1 MAVHAAEL
9 GAKVNSEKPVSP
21 TKCKKVGQSPV
32 LTPECAAFC
41 PMSTGGNNGSR
52 VSRDVVVQNKLGL
65 HARPASMFVKLAT
78 RFECEIF
85 VEKEGEEVNGKSIM
99 GLMMLAAGPGTTLT
113 LHAEGGDAD
122 QAIEVDGTFRAWSAL
137 LTYLYSDRAYIDE
150 HRTVRRPVLHRLRR
164 VVH

>member
-1 MAVHAAEL
+1 
-9 GAKVNSEKPVSP
+9 
-21 TKCKKVGQSPV
+21 
-32 LTPECAAFC
+32 
-41 PMSTGGNNGSR
+41 MSTGGNNGSR

-113 LHAEGGDAD
+113 LHADGGGDAG
-122 QAIEVDGTFRAWSAL
+122 QAISELEELVNRNF
-137 LTYLYSDRAYIDE
+137 E
-150 HRTVRRPVLHRLRR
+150 EE
-164 VVH
+164 

>member
-9 GAKVNSEKPVSP
+9 GAKVNSEKSVSP
-21 TKCKKVGQSPV
+21 TNCKKVGQSAVP
-32 LTPECAAFC
+32 TPECAAFC

-78 RFECEIF
+78 RFECEIN

-113 LHAEGGDAD
+113 LHADGGDAG
-122 QAIEVDGTFRAWSAL
+122 QAISELEELVNRNF
-137 LTYLYSDRAYIDE
+137 E
-150 HRTVRRPVLHRLRR
+150 EE
-164 VVH
+164 

>member
-9 GAKVNSEKPVSP
+9 GAKVNSEKSVSP
-21 TKCKKVGQSPV
+21 INCKKVGQSAVPA
-32 LTPECAAFC
+32 PECAAFC
-41 PMSTGGNNGSR
+41 TMSKGENNGSH

-99 GLMMLAAGPGTTLT
+99 GLMMLAAASGTTLT
-113 LHAEGGDAD
+113 IRAEGVDAV
-122 QAIEVDGTFRAWSAL
+122 QAVDELEQLVQRNF
-137 LTYLYSDRAYIDE
+137 E
-150 HRTVRRPVLHRLRR
+150 EE
-164 VVH
+164 